1 MIEIDIQF
9 FGGRGGGG
17 SGGARGGRA
26 GGGSI
31 DSKVRSSEDYVGDRS
46 VERQINE
53 QLQYSLGGGEESA
66 YVESFKIIS
75 NPGNG
80 QTGDV
85 EAEYRVG
92 LKIPVGYDYETGQTE
107 YEYGTEY
114 RTQTFQIKLRN
125 KKG

>member
-1 MIEIDIQF
+1 MIKVSLQF

-26 GGGSI
+26 GGSM

-46 VERQINE
+46 VEKQINE
-53 QLQYSLGGGEESA
+53 QLRYSLGSGEQYA
-66 YVESFKIIS
+66 DVESFKIVS

-85 EAEYRVG
+85 EAEYSVSM
-92 LKIPVGYDYETGQTE
+92 KIPVGYDYETGQTE
-107 YEYGTEY
+107 YEYDTEY
-114 RTQTFQIKLRN
+114 RRGTFQVKLKN
-125 KKG
+125 K

>member
-1 MIEIDIQF
+1 MININIQF
-9 FGGRGGGG
+9 FGGRGSGG
-17 SGGARGGRA
+17 SGGARGKR
-26 GGGSI
+26 GGSV
-31 DSKVRSSEDYVGDRS
+31 DNKVRSSADYVGDRS

-53 QLQYSLGGGEESA
+53 QLNHSLGSGEEYA
-66 YVESFKIIS
+66 DVESFKIIS

-92 LKIPVGYDYETGQTE
+92 LKIPVGYDYEIGQTE
-107 YEYGTEY
+107 YEYDTEY